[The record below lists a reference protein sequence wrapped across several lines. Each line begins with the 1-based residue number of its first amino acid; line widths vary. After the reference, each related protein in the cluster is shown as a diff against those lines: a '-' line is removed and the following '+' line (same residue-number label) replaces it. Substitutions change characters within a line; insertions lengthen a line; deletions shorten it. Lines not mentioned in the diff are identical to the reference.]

1 MGPTNTKCRTAARA
15 LIPSRKRFKIFKQVF
30 IVERLS
36 LNKKYGVFKVSL
48 FYHRRKE
55 KHRKIVK
62 NSGVIKFMK
71 E

>member
-15 LIPSRKRFKIFKQVF
+15 LIPSRKIFKQVF